1 MKNKKPSPTKQAWKN
16 VVGWHLKS
24 KDAVN
29 TKYPSYKGRKM
40 KRKKKE

>member
-1 MKNKKPSPTKQAWKN
+1 MKKQKSSSPKQAWKSL
-16 VVGWHLKS
+16 VGWHLKS
-24 KDAVN
+24 KDPVN